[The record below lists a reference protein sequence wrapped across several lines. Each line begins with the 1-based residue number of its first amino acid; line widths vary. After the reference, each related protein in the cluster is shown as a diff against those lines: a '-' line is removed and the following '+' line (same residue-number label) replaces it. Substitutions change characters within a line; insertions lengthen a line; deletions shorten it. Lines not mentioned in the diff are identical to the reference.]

1 MSRKAG
7 TPNKKKVESHAPT
20 GGNPFEYERFKN
32 DQNKPG
38 EIVEGGKLKE
48 WKAPELDYI
57 ILTENTPLLL
67 VDSVIRYMR
76 EGMVCQGGVSVTNY
90 RGLDGKIVMVYCQA
104 MIRKDM
110 V

>member
-20 GGNPFEYERFKN
+20 FNDNPFKVEQFHN

-38 EIVEGGKLKE
+38 EIMADGTLRE

-57 ILTENTPLLL
+57 VLTESTPLLL

-76 EGMVCQGGVSVTNY
+76 DGMVCQGGVSVTNY
-90 RGLDGKIVMVYCQA
+90 RADNGSIVMVYCQA
-104 MIRKDM
+104 LVRKE
-110 V
+110 